1 MENVHGD
8 WCPNEVIAKNTTH
21 NNSYMSLAPV
31 FDYYLLIWTGGNDI
45 QPSAMGNAMK
55 RFTEQIDL
63 KMRTLANKMN
73 AKVSKDR
80 PEYPQALRTF
90 EERRIDWIEDNIN
103 KAIIF
108 QPNFELKGANEEKW
122 NFGVAAWY
130 LKGQLIYDF
139 LRTW

>member
-1 MENVHGD
+1 
-8 WCPNEVIAKNTTH
+8 
-21 NNSYMSLAPV
+21 
-31 FDYYLLIWTGGNDI
+31 
-45 QPSAMGNAMK
+45 MGNAMK

-130 LKGQLIYDF
+130 FEGTTDLRFSENLVKETHFESIANQLDQLLIDAVGRLSQINMAELEWLNNERSKRF
-139 LRTW
+139 KS